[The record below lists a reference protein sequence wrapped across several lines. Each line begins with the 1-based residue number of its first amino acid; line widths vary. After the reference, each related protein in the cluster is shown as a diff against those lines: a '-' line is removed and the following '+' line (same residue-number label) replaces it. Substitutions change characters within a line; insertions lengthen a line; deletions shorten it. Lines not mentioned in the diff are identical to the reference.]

1 MGFSRQ
7 GYWSGLPF
15 PLPEDLPHPGFALT
29 SLASPASAGGSFTTE
44 LPGKPAIAW
53 SITITS
59 ATVDIVSLLQVRC
72 YAKTFHL
79 LSHFNLT
86 TILCKPGTPYIGGL
100 CDHISHLYPGHNRLV
115 CTPFH

>member
-15 PLPEDLPHPGFALT
+15 PVPEDLPHPGFTLT
-29 SLASPASAGGSFTTE
+29 SLASPALAGGSFTTKP
-44 LPGKPAIAW
+44 PGKPAIAW

-59 ATVDIVSLLQVRC
+59 ATMDINVSLLQVRC

-86 TILCKPGTPYIGGL
+86 TIPCNPGTPYVGGL
-100 CDHISHLYPGHNRLV
+100 
-115 CTPFH
+115 